1 MCLHHCFLA
10 ALLSLPSSS
19 SLPSLIPPSFFL
31 LFLPPLPPSPL
42 PRVTVEEGVG
52 VLEVVVEREQGV
64 VGAVS
69 VVYLVTDVGATN
81 GEDFS
86 VDSLNVRR
94 RGRETG
100 RVGGEGGK

>member
-1 MCLHHCFLA
+1 MTMFLHCSP
-10 ALLSLPSSS
+10 LSPSP
-19 SLPSLIPPSFFL
+19 LFPPSFHRHSS
-31 LFLPPLPPSPL
+31 PSSSPL

-52 VLEVVVEREQGV
+52 VLEVVVERVQGV

-94 RGRETG
+94 GGRRIGRKGEREGREH
-100 RVGGEGGK
+100 RGEKDFG

>member
-1 MCLHHCFLA
+1 
-10 ALLSLPSSS
+10 
-19 SLPSLIPPSFFL
+19 
-31 LFLPPLPPSPL
+31 
-42 PRVTVEEGVG
+42 VEEGVG

-94 RGRETG
+94 RGRERG